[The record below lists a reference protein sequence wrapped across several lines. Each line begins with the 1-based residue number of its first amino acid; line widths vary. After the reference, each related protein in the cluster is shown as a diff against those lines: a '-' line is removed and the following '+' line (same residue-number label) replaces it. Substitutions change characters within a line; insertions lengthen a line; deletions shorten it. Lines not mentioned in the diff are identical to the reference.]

1 MAPPTMLM
9 AGDPDELVGQIEEH
23 PVGLPTRWE
32 PGGAS
37 RDLGRGLRYEG
48 LKHKPSAP
56 FAPSWTWKR
65 GCARA
70 ALYRGDVGA
79 EEKIRFTSSILPIG
93 ATAASARRAC
103 TAPGGFIDARGARAC
118 ARARRR
124 CAVSVSIRRS
134 DTHHGSRHRPQQ
146 GAGDGRIG

>member
-70 ALYRGDVGA
+70 ALYPSRATLGA
-79 EEKIRFTSSILPIG
+79 EIVEPPVSAKIPWHVLH
-93 ATAASARRAC
+93 A
-103 TAPGGFIDARGARAC
+103 GGH
-118 ARARRR
+118 RARCVGLLETNCLAGLRGFELANPSASYLIGILR
-124 CAVSVSIRRS
+124 QL
-134 DTHHGSRHRPQQ
+134 RPT
-146 GAGDGRIG
+146 